1 MWMSYAQAQLEL
13 IGNEAAVVY
22 YSPKNYITLDFS
34 YTVVKQESGPYAAYA
49 EELLG
54 ISDVVKENSTRYT
67 IQNVT
72 IGTITVTDYERPHVV
87 TAEKGLPTQLLRI
100 NEKNLLVGYNL
111 AEDSS
116 YKRNHAN
123 KEADKE
129 NMKPGMRP
137 KRAVP
142 FTEEVAEAK
151 TTKAKA
157 QAIAKQIFTIRETR
171 SYLLNGEVEHAPADG
186 EAMRLVLDELN
197 EQEKQLLDLFIG
209 KKHKHTE
216 HKTMRI
222 LPTPENNTP
231 DNQLTEVYYFS
242 TENGFT
248 NAENIDAETIQ
259 VNMRLHRP
267 AVKELTEKEMK
278 SRKAAEVSQIVYNQ
292 PGYAEVVVT
301 YQDHTLTQR
310 SLPIAQLGVDVPL
323 AKDLFNGNALPVIRF
338 SEKTGNIVSIT
349 K

>member
-1 MWMSYAQAQLEL
+1 MLMGSAQAQLEL
-13 IGNEAAVVY
+13 IDNEAAVVY
-22 YSPKNYITLDFS
+22 YSPKNYISLDFL
-34 YTVVKQESGPYAAYA
+34 YAVEQQESGPYAAYA

-54 ISDVVKENSTRYT
+54 ITDVVKENSTRYA
-67 IQNVT
+67 IREVK
-72 IGTITVTDYERPHVV
+72 IGTVTVTDYERPHVV

-111 AEDSS
+111 AENAGK
-116 YKRNHAN
+116 YNHAGNNAN
-123 KEADKE
+123 KEKE
-129 NMKPGMRP
+129 KPGMRP
-137 KRAVP
+137 KRAMP

-197 EQEKQLLDLFIG
+197 GQEKQLLDLFVG
-209 KKHKHTE
+209 KKHKCTE

-222 LPTPENNTP
+222 LPSLSSNTL
-231 DNQLTEVYYFS
+231 DSLITEEYFFS
-242 TENGFT
+242 AENGFT

-259 VNMRLHRP
+259 VRIHLHRP
-267 AVKELTEKEMK
+267 AVKQLTEKEMK

-292 PGYAEVVVT
+292 PGYADVQVN
-301 YQDHTLTQR
+301 YQDRTLNHRT
-310 SLPIAQLGVDVPL
+310 LPVAQLGVDVPL
-323 AKDLFNGNALPVIRF
+323 AKDLFTGNALPVIQF